1 MLPAFQFPMETSNMA
16 LRSSDSVPEIIKCNP
31 QFLPP
36 NFYFLWANFRHLKC
50 IYPNSSM
57 LKPFSISINS
67 QKYFLLFFY
76 FVLEYNRLTMLWAA
90 EWLSHPCSCV
100 LSPPD
105 PPPVQ
110 AATWHWA
117 EFPLQY
123 SWNFLAIHFKH
134 SSVYMVILYGELIF
148 FLKGCWN
155 FPANSSTPGIF

>member
-1 MLPAFQFPMETSNMA
+1 METSNMA
-16 LRSSDSVPEIIKCNP
+16 LQSSYSLPEIIKCNP

-36 NFYFLWANFRHLKC
+36 NFYFLWANFRHFKC

-90 EWLSHPCSCV
+90 EGLSPPCTRV

-105 PPPVQ
+105 SPPVQ

-117 EFPLQY
+117 EFPLQS
-123 SWNFLAIHFKH
+123 SWNFLAIHFKY

-148 FLKGCWN
+148 IFLERLLK
-155 FPANSSTPGIF
+155 FSS